1 MFSVDP
7 LHLKNNDGGGSELM
21 LRVSNFVKNYTIRCA
36 NSQKN
41 ILLGVLI
48 YKLKNYT
55 AGYAIFIHKGL
66 H

>member
-1 MFSVDP
+1 
-7 LHLKNNDGGGSELM
+7 M
-21 LRVSNFVKNYTIRCA
+21 LRVPNFVKNYTMRCA

-41 ILLGVLI
+41 VLLGALI
-48 YKLKNYT
+48 YKLKNYA

>member
-1 MFSVDP
+1 
-7 LHLKNNDGGGSELM
+7 M
-21 LRVSNFVKNYTIRCA
+21 LRVPNFFKNSTIGCA

-41 ILLGVLI
+41 ILLGALI